1 MQFIDECTIDVRAG
15 KGGDGKAAFR
25 REPNVPRGGP
35 AGGDGGNGGS
45 IILVADE
52 QLGTLLDLRYQRTY
66 KAKHGEP
73 GFDRDKYGASA
84 PDVLV
89 RVPVGTV
96 VYDIDSGEQLAD
108 LSAIG
113 QRFVAAQGGKGG
125 RGNIHFATSTY
136 QAPTKA
142 EPGEPGQ
149 ERSLRLELKL
159 LADAGLL
166 GYPNVGK
173 STFIAAVSRARPK
186 IADYPFT
193 TLTPNLGVVA
203 LPGGRSF
210 VLADIP
216 GLIEGAS
223 DGLGLGHRFL
233 RHVERTRVL
242 VHLVELSLDPERNPL
257 KDYDVINRELERYS
271 PELAARPQLVALS
284 KIDVTETREA
294 LDEWRAAFAKR
305 GVELH
310 AVSAATGE
318 GVRELLEAVYA
329 RVRGPI
335 VQSDS
340 ADDSDDSDDLNDDDT
355 SGNPPA
361 AP

>member
-15 KGGDGKAAFR
+15 NGGDGKATFR

-35 AGGDGGNGGS
+35 SGGDGGNGGS
-45 IILVADE
+45 VILVADD
-52 QLGTLLDLRYQRTY
+52 QLSTLLDLRYQKTY
-66 KAKHGEP
+66 KAQSGEP
-73 GFDRDKYGASA
+73 GSGREKYGAGA
-84 PDVLV
+84 ADVLV

-96 VYDIDSGEQLAD
+96 VFDEDSREPLAD
-108 LSAIG
+108 LSTVG
-113 QRFVAAQGGKGG
+113 ERFVAAQGGKGG
-125 RGNIHFATSTY
+125 RGNIHFATSTN

-149 ERSLRLELKL
+149 ERRLRLELKL
-159 LADAGLL
+159 LADAGLI

-173 STFIAAVSRARPK
+173 STFISTVSRARPK

-193 TLTPNLGVVA
+193 TLVPNLGVVG

-223 DGLGLGHRFL
+223 EGHGLGHRFL

-242 VHLVELSLDPERNPL
+242 LHLIEVSAEPGRDPL
-257 KDYDVINRELERYS
+257 HDYDVINRELERYS
-271 PELAARPQLVALS
+271 PELAKRPQIVALS
-284 KIDVTETREA
+284 KLDVTETRDAVES
-294 LDEWRAAFAKR
+294 WREQFAAR
-305 GVELH
+305 GITLH

-318 GVRELLEAVYA
+318 GVKDLLETLWPVIVAGRPAV
-329 RVRGPI
+329 
-335 VQSDS
+335 
-340 ADDSDDSDDLNDDDT
+340 
-355 SGNPPA
+355 
-361 AP
+361 